1 MKRNYLLIIILVTG
15 VFVQCSKDKNKEPV
29 EVLPP
34 NIVKG
39 LLAFFELYSFEDS
52 TKNVTLIEYSQY
64 VTPSLDRHYNVAA
77 KGFDGSGGY
86 MTIQP
91 QGWTSSPI
99 SVCMWVLVLDSTANK
114 YILTANS
121 TRIGFVQDGKKIGF
135 VISNPQTNSAM
146 AEAGPAKKWVYVT
159 GTYDGKTIRTYI
171 NGKLGA
177 EKSHSG
183 DPAPLTVI
191 TMGLKSNVFWYGIL
205 DDVRFYNRVLTEA
218 EITQLANLW

>member
-1 MKRNYLLIIILVTG
+1 MKRKLLLPIMLATT
-15 VFVQCSKDKNKEPV
+15 VFVQCSKDKKDEPV
-29 EVLPP
+29 PVPEP

-39 LLAFFELYSFEDS
+39 LLAFFELNSFHDS
-52 TKNVTLIEYSQY
+52 TKNVTLIDYSPF
-64 VTPSLDRHYNVAA
+64 VTTGLDRRYNLSS
-77 KGFDGSGGY
+77 KFFDGKNGY

-91 QGWTSSPI
+91 KNWTSSPI
-99 SVCMWVLVLDSTANK
+99 SVSVWVLLQDSTAKK
-114 YILTANS
+114 YFLTANS

-146 AEAGPAKKWVYVT
+146 AEIEQANKWIHVT

-183 DPAPLTVI
+183 DPEPLTVI
-191 TMGLKSNVFWYGIL
+191 TMGLKNLVFWYGSL
-205 DDVRFYNRVLTEA
+205 DDLRFYNRVIIEA
-218 EITQLANLW
+218 EIAQLSKF

>member
-1 MKRNYLLIIILVTG
+1 MKKYQLLILIWATT
-15 VFVQCSKDKNKEPV
+15 VFVHCKKDKKDQPEP
-29 EVLPP
+29 EPAP

-39 LLAFFELYSFEDS
+39 LLAFFEFNSFHDS
-52 TKNVTLIEYSQY
+52 TKNVTLIDYSQY
-64 VTPSLDRHYNVAA
+64 VTPSLDRHFNISA

-86 MTIQP
+86 LTIQP
-91 QGWTSSPI
+91 QNWTSSPI
-99 SVCMWVLVLDSTANK
+99 SVFMWVLVLDSTANK

-146 AEAGPAKKWVYVT
+146 AEIGPAKKWFNVT

-177 EKSHSG
+177 EKNHSG

-205 DDVRFYNRVLTEA
+205 DDVRFYNRVLTQA
-218 EITQLANLW
+218 EITQLSNLW

>member
-1 MKRNYLLIIILVTG
+1 MKRRCLLPVLLVTSLL
-15 VFVQCSKDKNKEPV
+15 VHCSKDKKDIKDEPIP
-29 EVLPP
+29 PP

-39 LLAFFELYSFEDS
+39 LLAFFELNSFYDS
-52 TKNVTLIEYSQY
+52 TKNVTLIDYSPF
-64 VTPSLDRHYNVAA
+64 VTTSLDRRYFLSS
-77 KGFDGSGGY
+77 KLFDGKNGY

-91 QGWTSSPI
+91 KNWTSSPI
-99 SVCMWVLVLDSTANK
+99 SVSVWVGLQDSTAKK
-114 YILTANS
+114 YFLTANS

-146 AEAGPAKKWVYVT
+146 AEIEHANKWIHVT

-183 DPAPLTVI
+183 DPEPLTVI
-191 TMGLKSNVFWYGIL
+191 TMGLKNNVFWHGVL
-205 DDVRFYNRVLTEA
+205 DDLRFYNRVITEA
-218 EITQLANLW
+218 EIAQLSKF